1 MPAPTKRQVTDAE
14 KEAFIASNK
23 FGVLCF
29 SGDKPYAVP
38 VAYKYFKGAMIFVMV
53 RTGRK
58 FTYIN
63 KSKNVCFNIWQMGD
77 QITVPG
83 LKDLRYVSVLL
94 EGVLDEIKPGS
105 PDWSF
110 YELPAPPPGVNLSA
124 WKLNT
129 SVIGATAATQP
140 TK

>member
-1 MPAPTKRQVTDAE
+1 MPAPSKRQVTDAE

-29 SGDKPYAVP
+29 SGAKAYAVP
-38 VAYKYFKGAMIFVMV
+38 VAYKYFKGTMIFVMQ
-53 RTGRK
+53 RAGRK
-58 FTYIN
+58 LGYIDKN
-63 KSKNVCFNIWQMGD
+63 KNVCFNIWQMGD

-94 EGVLDEIKPGS
+94 EGALEEIKLGS
-105 PDWSF
+105 PDWSL
-110 YELPAPPPGVNLSA
+110 YELPTPPPGVNLA
-124 WKLNT
+124 AFKLNT
-129 SVIGATAATQP
+129 STIGATAATQP